1 MWIGWKHQLYN
12 LVVLLT
18 TEQLIDVRISDKAD
32 KMSLYVTVVYGLHTI
47 EDRKPLW
54 STISQLNI
62 TTHPWIVLGDF
73 NSLLSTD
80 VQNQLQSD
88 LQNQDLH
95 VAEKQA
101 IIDLRK
107 WVQVEESV
115 MLQNKSPGYNG

>member
-1 MWIGWKHQLYN
+1 VWIGWKHQLYN